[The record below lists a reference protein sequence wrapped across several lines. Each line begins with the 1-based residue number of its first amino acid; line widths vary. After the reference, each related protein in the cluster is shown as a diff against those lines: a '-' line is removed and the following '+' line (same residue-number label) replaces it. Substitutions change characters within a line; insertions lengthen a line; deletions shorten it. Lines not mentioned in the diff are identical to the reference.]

1 MASTKL
7 ISSSFFMFF
16 MLALLLVLLDSSLGA
31 RLECREQCCLFMENF
46 PGKLKN
52 LRHDFKKI
60 RNYYEDTDDLEMA
73 LLDSSLLQNFKS
85 PYGCHAVRSVLRFYR
100 DTVLPSAVADA
111 RSRRQE
117 LQTSID
123 SIGSAFQTLMRDF
136 LHCKKHFSCKE
147 PFDINNIITSYNG
160 MNEKGVYKAMGELDL
175 LLNYIE
181 DYLVSK
187 RQNSGQP

>member
-1 MASTKL
+1 TTG
-7 ISSSFFMFF
+7 SFFMFF

-52 LRHDFKKI
+52 LPVPSRRVAWPI
-60 RNYYEDTDDLEMA
+60 RGA
-73 LLDSSLLQNFKS
+73 P

-187 RQNSGQP
+187 RQKH